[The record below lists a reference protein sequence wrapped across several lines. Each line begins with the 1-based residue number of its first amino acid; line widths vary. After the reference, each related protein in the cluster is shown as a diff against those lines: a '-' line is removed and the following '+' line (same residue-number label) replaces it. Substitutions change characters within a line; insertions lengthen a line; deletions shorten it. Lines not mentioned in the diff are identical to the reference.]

1 MILIRIR
8 YKYYHNDYFISYLL
22 FNNNLLISTFLQVE
36 HFSRFYKKLVNAQ
49 EYSFSTC
56 NICFKYK
63 AQTEECSCNG
73 EPANHLIGCWELVKV
88 VTSPLRT
95 RLYFNKDDVIFCHV
109 VFAKNLDG
117 IGLKAKEFYYLEG
130 WQKKDTRRN
139 CLIIYESIPAEFDF
153 HYLYFYFTHLI
164 LIIHLF
170 YFRLE

>member
-22 FNNNLLISTFLQVE
+22 FNNNLLISTFFQVE
-36 HFSRFYKKLVNAQ
+36 HFSRFYKKLINAQ

-56 NICFKYK
+56 NNNNICFKYK
-63 AQTEECSCNG
+63 AQTEECSCNE

-117 IGLKAKEFYYLEG
+117 IGLKAKEFYITWKG
-130 WQKKDTRRN
+130 GKRRTLAEIVSSFMRVYQQN
-139 CLIIYESIPAEFDF
+139 LISIICIFI
-153 HYLYFYFTHLI
+153 LLI
-164 LIIHLF
+164 
-170 YFRLE
+170 